1 MLMQR
6 IMKVSNRGQV
16 TVEVAILFG
25 FVVAALVAMA
35 LYLQRGVQG
44 GMKSN
49 SDSIGTQFSATKA
62 FESHSISTTAEDTT
76 AVKSGQ
82 ESVSCQD
89 MAGTAT
95 CTAPAPVLP

>member
-1 MLMQR
+1 MQR
-6 IMKVSNRGQV
+6 ITVKSNRGQV

-49 SDSIGTQFSATKA
+49 SDSLGSQFSATKGW
-62 FESHSISTTAEDTT
+62 ESHSRSATRENATDITSVQNSATCQDVGTGT
-76 AVKSGQ
+76 AVGC
-82 ESVSCQD
+82 V
-89 MAGTAT
+89 
-95 CTAPAPVLP
+95 PADPVLP

>member
-1 MLMQR
+1 MR
-6 IMKVSNRGQV
+6 KTVKFNRGQV

-49 SDSIGTQFSATKA
+49 SDSFGTQFSATHP
-62 FESHSISTTAEDTT
+62 FESHSKSLTQETSTAINS
-76 AVKSGQ
+76 AQNSAA
-82 ESVSCQD
+82 CQD
-89 MAGTAT
+89 MTGTAT
-95 CTAPAPVLP
+95 CTATDPALPGP